1 MSIYESIFNLSIWE
15 IIGLCFIGYLL
26 ISFVL
31 FLLDN
36 FFRFCAWGFHVFLA
50 RFAAFLAS
58 EAEELRK
65 SQSSEVPSDNIT
77 R

>member
-1 MSIYESIFNLSIWE
+1 MSIYNEIFNLSIWE

-26 ISFVL
+26 ISFML
-31 FLLDN
+31 FLLDS
-36 FFRFCAWGFHVFLA
+36 FFRFLAWGFHVLLS

-58 EAEELRK
+58 EAEELQK
-65 SQSSEVPSDNIT
+65 SQTSEIPPDNIT